1 MGYEVTFIWSDLNL
15 RLGMISSLG
24 SDLGFW
30 MPKEG
35 KEAKGG
41 RILHESFCSLLWEL
55 LEFACEILSM
65 GEEEQVATIA

>member
-1 MGYEVTFIWSDLNL
+1 
-15 RLGMISSLG
+15 MISSLG

>member
-1 MGYEVTFIWSDLNL
+1 
-15 RLGMISSLG
+15 MISSLG
-24 SDLGFW
+24 SFLGFW
-30 MPKEG
+30 SLKR
-35 KEAKGG
+35 AKRQEEG

>member
-1 MGYEVTFIWSDLNL
+1 
-15 RLGMISSLG
+15 MISSLG
-24 SDLGFW
+24 SFLGFW
-30 MPKEG
+30 SLKRAKRQKE
-35 KEAKGG
+35 G